1 MAVQELEEIFGECS
15 APRKDANVAK
25 KAIKAPSS
33 NSIKNLGNM
42 DLIRII
48 EPNVGVNIL
57 EEDSEDENGGEKST
71 VKDESIF
78 SSTNRTRFKVV
89 KQGEPYRPSDP
100 DKIKMSRSH
109 YSDINQ
115 VRNFPS
121 KNIS

>member
-1 MAVQELEEIFGECS
+1 VQELEDIFGECGLS
-15 APRKDANVAK
+15 DNNTKGAK
-25 KAIKAPSS
+25 KTFKAPSS

-42 DLIRII
+42 DIIRII

-57 EEDSEDENGGEKST
+57 EEDSENENGGEKTS

-78 SSTNRTRFKVV
+78 STTNQTRFKVV
-89 KQGEPYRPSDP
+89 KQGEPYRPSDS

-115 VRNFPS
+115 VRNFPG
-121 KNIS
+121 KIIP